1 VAAWIQPWP
10 SSEEGGQAA
19 VLLVFMSRE
28 YRLATVESMSAEVG
42 SWEGHSV
49 SMNGLVEKPK

>member
-1 VAAWIQPWP
+1 M
-10 SSEEGGQAA
+10 
-19 VLLVFMSRE
+19 FMSRE